1 MGVGDKCKESPEGS
15 SCLIGAG
22 KSGAGKKTVEEKEGM
37 ILIEAVGK
45 EEEEE
50 EVEADCSVVC

>member
-22 KSGAGKKTVEEKEGM
+22 KSGAGKTTVEEKEEEEGM

-45 EEEEE
+45 EEE
-50 EVEADCSVVC
+50 VEADCSVVC